1 MGLIEGLQAALD
13 YLENPTALTAT
24 SVSMC
29 LCWLATYAGMVRK
42 SFQDRSYSMPLM
54 PLCCDIA
61 FEFVFSVLYPPTEAP
76 ILQYVFGSWMAGS
89 VMVVFATIRF
99 MPNEW
104 KHAPLVQQ
112 NILSI
117 LAVTILGW
125 MTAHLALVAQFGAD
139 DGSAW
144 GGCLCQLLLGAG
156 SLCQLIVRGS
166 SRGASFSFGMSGN
179 TSDLATRFVTH

>member
-104 KHAPLVQQ
+104 KHAPLVQEGEM
-112 NILSI
+112 LSDNF
-117 LAVTILGW
+117 ADNA
-125 MTAHLALVAQFGAD
+125 MNQQFRHLA
-139 DGSAW
+139 
-144 GGCLCQLLLGAG
+144 
-156 SLCQLIVRGS
+156 
-166 SRGASFSFGMSGN
+166 SFRCVSGN
-179 TSDLATRFVTH
+179 GHTTNQ